1 MVLDAQKGGSR
12 LVTTMEEK
20 LNAILRAKLGSKDAE
35 RNRISV
41 RSMVSRPK
49 KQSTKSLAPSHYSK
63 AFEKKYG
70 QAICYKTRTIAV
82 FQRQD
87 GVDQVFFMMFVREYK
102 STFVIDYLD
111 SVKYLEADLRKQ
123 IYPEILLA
131 YFDFARTLGI
141 LHGYIW
147 AKPPVKGDD
156 FIFNIHPED
165 QPYLDLNRL
174 IGWYRGILDK
184 GVREKRIK
192 KYEDFGEKKIKKTE
206 DLPLFID
213 SLWTKKM
220 KEVEERPRT
229 DKKQFDQDM
238 DYHMKNHHQ
247 KDNFFIELV

>member
-1 MVLDAQKGGSR
+1 
-12 LVTTMEEK
+12 
-20 LNAILRAKLGSKDAE
+20 
-35 RNRISV
+35 
-41 RSMVSRPK
+41 
-49 KQSTKSLAPSHYSK
+49 
-63 AFEKKYG
+63 
-70 QAICYKTRTIAV
+70 
-82 FQRQD
+82 
-87 GVDQVFFMMFVREYK
+87 MMFVREYK

-111 SVKYLEADLRKQ
+111 SVKYLETDLRKQ

-156 FIFNIHPED
+156 FIFNFHPED

-220 KEVEERPRT
+220 KEVEEQPRT
-229 DKKQFDQDM
+229 DKEQFDQDM

-247 KDNFFIELV
+247 KDNFFIELVQGCELEDDDTPTTSHAWIMDSLMFREHCRENNWEFGCRERARFASVAIIKKLEENL